1 MNSLEKAV
9 ELVVRWPARQQAQ
22 RMEVANRLDAV
33 IKDCRAARDIWQGYL
48 DSPGAPG
55 DRWALVSWIGPERAK
70 RLHEINLGAK
80 GRLKTVA
87 DAAGPEAGRF
97 ILFEEDVIEM
107 AYRQLPDGETGPDAA
122 KASIAVMN
130 ERIKLLGDW
139 VQRLRS
145 AKPLATKAASEAAK
159 KKTAKKPIHAKP
171 AATKKK
177 AKPKPAP
184 KKK

>member
-9 ELVVRWPARQQAQ
+9 ELVVRWPAKQQAQ
-22 RMEVANRLDAV
+22 RREVVSRLDAV
-33 IKDCRAARDIWQGYL
+33 IMDCRAALDIWRGYL

-80 GRLKTVA
+80 GRLKALA

-97 ILFEEDVIEM
+97 ILFDEDVIEM
-107 AYRQLPDGETGPDAA
+107 AYRLLNDGETGPDAA
-122 KASIAVMN
+122 KAAVARMT
-130 ERIKLLGDW
+130 ERIDHLTDLA
-139 VQRLRS
+139 QRLRT
-145 AKPLATKAASEAAK
+145 AKPPAAKAAPKTAK
-159 KKTAKKPIHAKP
+159 KKTAKK
-171 AATKKK
+171 ATGLKK
-177 AKPKPAP
+177 ATARKKTKPAP